1 MIVSLKQLK
10 IVLSKLEYSMVGYK
24 GVSDNIDVSI
34 SIELSKEDP
43 GNGVMTDCVTFKATK
58 PTSDDAE
65 DGETTMEIEV
75 YPESEK
81 LDPRANKTQSFK
93 VTKAY

>member
-10 IVLSKLEYSMVGYK
+10 MVLNKLEYSMFGYSGTDK
-24 GVSDNIDVSI
+24 KDI
-34 SIELSKEDP
+34 SVTINMSKEDP
-43 GNGVMTDCVTFKATK
+43 GNGVMTDCITFKVTQSS
-58 PTSDDAE
+58 SDNTE

-81 LDPRANKTQSFK
+81 LDPRASKTESFK
-93 VTKAY
+93 VTKSY

>member
-10 IVLSKLEYSMVGYK
+10 MVLSKLEYSMLGYSGTDK
-24 GVSDNIDVSI
+24 KDLSVV
-34 SIELSKEDP
+34 IEMSKEDP

-75 YPESEK
+75 YPESEN
-81 LDPRANKTQSFK
+81 LDPRASKTQSFK

>member
-10 IVLSKLEYSMVGYK
+10 MVLSKLEYSMLGYSGTDK
-24 GVSDNIDVSI
+24 KDLSVV
-34 SIELSKEDP
+34 IEISKEDP
-43 GNGVMTDCVTFKATK
+43 GNGVMTDCVTFKVTQ
-58 PTSDDAE
+58 PSSNNAE

-81 LDPRANKTQSFK
+81 LDPRASRTESFK
-93 VTKAY
+93 VTKSY